1 MSMTKKILL
10 ETILLH
16 FRKENC
22 DNVQKMV
29 NPTSSCQQLKK
40 KKIEDA
46 LENNKMDSN
55 IFNWSPKE

>member
-1 MSMTKKILL
+1 MSLTKQILL

-55 IFNWSPKE
+55 IFN